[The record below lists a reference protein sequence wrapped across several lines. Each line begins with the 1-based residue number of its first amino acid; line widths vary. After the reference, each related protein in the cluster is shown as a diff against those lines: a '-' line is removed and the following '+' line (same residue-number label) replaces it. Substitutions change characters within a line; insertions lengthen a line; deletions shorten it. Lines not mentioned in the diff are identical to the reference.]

1 MRYLIVL
8 SCAAVLVGC
17 KQAQTSSVDSVA
29 TAPAAA
35 PAPKPLALTDVAGK
49 WNVIVKNEAGDTVL
63 TRYVLTATP
72 STTGWTIK
80 FPKRKA
86 IPARVVASGD
96 SLVIDAGPYESV
108 LKKGVK
114 VSTHSV
120 ERLSYGK
127 LVGVS
132 MAHFR
137 TKHADSL
144 RTIRSEGTRMQ

>member
-1 MRYLIVL
+1 MRFLAVL

-17 KQAQTSSVDSVA
+17 KKAQTNSVDSVA
-29 TAPAAA
+29 LTPSAA
-35 PAPKPLALTDVAGK
+35 PAPKPIALTDVAGK
-49 WNVIVKNEAGDTVL
+49 WNVTEKNEAGDSVL

-72 STTGWTIK
+72 SGTGWTIK

-96 SLVIDAGPYESV
+96 SLIIDAGPYESE
-108 LKKGVK
+108 LRKGVR
-114 VSTHSV
+114 VSTHCV

-127 LVGVS
+127 LVGTSV
-132 MAHFR
+132 AHFR